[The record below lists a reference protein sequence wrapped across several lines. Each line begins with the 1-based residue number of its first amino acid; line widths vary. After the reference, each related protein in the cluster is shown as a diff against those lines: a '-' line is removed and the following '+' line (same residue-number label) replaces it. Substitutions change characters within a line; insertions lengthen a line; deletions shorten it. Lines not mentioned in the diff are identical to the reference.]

1 MILEEFER
9 AKARGAKI
17 YGEIVGYGSTCD
29 AHHITLPME
38 DGEGAAHAMMQA
50 LADGKV
56 NPEQIGYINAH
67 GTGTPPNDRIE
78 TCAIKTALGP
88 AAKTVSISSTKSMT
102 GHLLGA
108 TGAVESI
115 FSILALRDGYI
126 PATINYR
133 VPDPECDLDI
143 TPNQGKNKEIE
154 YAMSNTFGFGG
165 HNAVLAF
172 RRWSE

>member
-1 MILEEFER
+1 MRRSPLTRNAPVFVMGEGAGILILEEFER

-67 GTGTPPNDRIE
+67 GTGTPPNDRI
-78 TCAIKTALGP
+78 IDIRIGP

-108 TGAVESI
+108 TA
-115 FSILALRDGYI
+115 
-126 PATINYR
+126 
-133 VPDPECDLDI
+133 
-143 TPNQGKNKEIE
+143 
-154 YAMSNTFGFGG
+154 
-165 HNAVLAF
+165 
-172 RRWSE
+172 RWSQFFLF